1 MSTRRKEEDLRDHPP
16 LAFTEELQEARPH
29 HLLRESKNNS
39 LSLLFPCHKDHHHLE
54 DPPLHQDP
62 RVNSHHNH
70 LHVVAANPSNENKEE
85 NQMHSPTSHS
95 IVSFANNYTST

>member
-1 MSTRRKEEDLRDHPP
+1 MSTHRKEEDLRDRPP
-16 LAFTEELQEARPH
+16 LAFTGELQEAHRR

-39 LSLLFPCHKDHHHLE
+39 LSLLFPCHKDHLHLE

-62 RVNSHHNH
+62 RVDDHHDP
-70 LHVVAANPSNENKEE
+70 LHAVVTNPSNENEEE

-95 IVSFANNYTST
+95 IVSFANNYISI